1 MRRGHRQRRRL
12 RRRRFGWRSRS
23 HDAIPSCVSTA
34 SLMAPLHG
42 ILLPPLSY
50 QEGSVRWRRAKLV
63 VVGGGGEGKSAMVR
77 ALSGQPFVLDGES
90 TVGAATSMHE
100 LARRQVTRPPSSDCY
115 HHRP

>member
-1 MRRGHRQRRRL
+1 M
-12 RRRRFGWRSRS
+12 
-23 HDAIPSCVSTA
+23 PSCVASRSTP
-34 SLMAPLHG
+34 LPPLHC
-42 ILLPPLSY
+42 IPLPSLSY

-77 ALSGQPFVLDGES
+77 ALSGQPFVVTES

-100 LARRQVTRPPSSDCY
+100 LERRQVTRPPSSDCY